1 MISFILLN
9 NLNFSCCIGY
19 PHAHM
24 STRKC
29 LVNYHSWNVGVCSMV
44 LTWPYPPNTVLKCL
58 PFLLPLNS
66 HVLFYSWEVLCWIWI
81 GCHPGTED
89 ISANEKQAITTNLF
103 QDISVKYNYGTNI
116 NNNSACK
123 TPVQS
128 YIAVMI
134 SKLWTLQ
141 RPHKI

>member
-19 PHAHM
+19 PHAHV

-89 ISANEKQAITTNLF
+89 ISANEKQAIATNLF
-103 QDISVKYNYGTNI
+103 QDISVISITMVPISTITVHVKPQSNLILQWLY
-116 NNNSACK
+116 
-123 TPVQS
+123 QS
-128 YIAVMI
+128 YR
-134 SKLWTLQ
+134 T
-141 RPHKI
+141 